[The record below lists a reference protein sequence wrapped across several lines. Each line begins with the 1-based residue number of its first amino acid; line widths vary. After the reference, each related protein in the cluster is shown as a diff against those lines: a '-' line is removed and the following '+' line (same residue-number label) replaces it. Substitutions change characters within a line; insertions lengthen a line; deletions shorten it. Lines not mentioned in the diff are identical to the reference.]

1 VGDLDGLAEREVA
14 RQDDVFSAERNDHG
28 ALHGP
33 GADPRN
39 CGELCH
45 ELVVWQAA
53 QDVRRPARASTKAN
67 HDKGGGMSARALP
80 MPINPALLQ
89 HAEERRKSL
98 ENRARGND
106 QECWQSAMGST
117 TLPR

>member
-1 VGDLDGLAEREVA
+1 
-14 RQDDVFSAERNDHG
+14 
-28 ALHGP
+28 
-33 GADPRN
+33 
-39 CGELCH
+39 
-45 ELVVWQAA
+45 
-53 QDVRRPARASTKAN
+53 
-67 HDKGGGMSARALP
+67 MSARALP